1 MVLVLLNLSS
11 AFDVVDHSILLTRL
25 EYLVGIKGSAL
36 EWFKLYLLNRSF
48 SVVMRSYSSSVTHFD
63 CGVPQ
68 GSVLGPMLVS
78 LYIPTVGSIF
88 DKYNISF
95 HFYADDIQIYFCL
108 TDDTPSSL
116 HCFLDCMREVKGW
129 L

>member
-25 EYLVGIKGSAL
+25 ECLVGIKGSAL
-36 EWFKLYLLNRSF
+36 EWFKLYLLDRSF
-48 SVVMRSYSSSVTHFD
+48 SVAMRSYSSSVTPFH

-68 GSVLGPMLVS
+68 ASVLGPMLIS

-88 DKYNISF
+88 DKYNIFFFIFMLMIFKSIF
-95 HFYADDIQIYFCL
+95 I
-108 TDDTPSSL
+108 
-116 HCFLDCMREVKGW
+116 
-129 L
+129 